1 MSPEVTHG
9 RRKSF
14 TSVTSQGCAYSATA
28 VDGDVGPALDMGS
41 MEKEVVGLE
50 FAVAIDRANERSS
63 ERAMHGCL

>member
-1 MSPEVTHG
+1 LVSPEVTHG

-28 VDGDVGPALDMGS
+28 VGPARDMGS

-50 FAVAIDRANERSS
+50 FAVAID
-63 ERAMHGCL
+63 